1 MKAVIMAGGRGTRI
15 ASAVRDVPKP
25 MIRIAG
31 KPVLERAVECLR
43 REGIREIILTISH
56 LGEVIRDYFGDG
68 SRWGVHISYF
78 YEDVPMGNA
87 GALFW
92 LRDALTED
100 FLLLNGDLIFDVDL
114 ARMAAYHRKK
124 GGLATLLTHPNS
136 HPYDS
141 GLLTAGADMA
151 VSEWLTKEDERPR
164 YYKNRVNAG
173 IHILSPEILGGRMPQ
188 RGEKIDLDRHI
199 LKPLAGTG
207 KMFCYD
213 SPEYV
218 RDMGTPERL
227 LSVTEDLL
235 AGRVREKNLRN
246 KQRAVFLDRD
256 GTINRYV
263 GFLKNI
269 EDFALLEGV
278 PEAVNMLHE
287 KGYLCIVATNQPV
300 VARGEVTEKELED
313 IHNKMETLLGLK
325 GAYIDGLYV
334 CPHHPDKGYE
344 GEVAA
349 LKIDCPCRKPKPGM
363 LFRAARDFNICLADS
378 WMAGDQEN
386 DVRAGKNA
394 GCRTVLIGREGDF
407 GQDMRASSLL
417 EFARRLPLGL

>member
-300 VARGEVTEKELED
+300 VARG
-313 IHNKMETLLGLK
+313 
-325 GAYIDGLYV
+325 
-334 CPHHPDKGYE
+334 
-344 GEVAA
+344 
-349 LKIDCPCRKPKPGM
+349 R
-363 LFRAARDFNICLADS
+363 
-378 WMAGDQEN
+378 
-386 DVRAGKNA
+386 
-394 GCRTVLIGREGDF
+394 
-407 GQDMRASSLL
+407 
-417 EFARRLPLGL
+417 